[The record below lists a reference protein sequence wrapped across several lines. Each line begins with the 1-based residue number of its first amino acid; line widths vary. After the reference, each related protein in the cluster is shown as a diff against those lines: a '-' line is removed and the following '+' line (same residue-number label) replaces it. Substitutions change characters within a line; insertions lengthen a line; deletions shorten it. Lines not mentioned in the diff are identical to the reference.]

1 MGSAVNFVDVF
12 PHGGHMDFVLDFVLE
27 KGWAET
33 HAGMDGNSFSVPG
46 QILQEQ
52 LHVCWVTTLMEQ
64 GRI

>member
-1 MGSAVNFVDVF
+1 
-12 PHGGHMDFVLDFVLE
+12 MDFVLDFVLE

-33 HAGMDGNSFSVPG
+33 HVGMDGNSFSVPG